1 MKNTIKF
8 TAAIALLSG
17 LNINNAMANDIV
29 PAKPETQA
37 MVFTNATI
45 HTATDGV
52 ITNGQLR
59 VDNGKIVNVAEQVD
73 TTNAK
78 VVDLAGKHI
87 YPGLVALD
95 TSLGLVEISLVR
107 ETVDKF
113 EIGDV
118 NPQLN
123 PKTAYNADSEI
134 IPTVRYNGIAYA
146 QVVPSGTGIAGQS
159 IVVNM
164 DAWNVNDAIVESGHQ
179 MHLYWPSIRWRSSNP
194 KTLKKQQQQ
203 VQNRTKKVWQAFE
216 DGYRFYLARKTD
228 KKVTGDQKL
237 ASMMPLYRGE
247 GQLFVHAQ
255 KQEQIEQA
263 ISLARKY
270 NFELVIVGGYDAWRV
285 APSLNEI
292 KAKVIYNRTLGLPLR
307 RDEPVEQAYKV
318 PALLK
323 QAGVP
328 FALGFSADWDAR
340 NLSFAAGQ
348 AVAYGLTKEE
358 ALKAITSDA
367 AKILKLDNIGA
378 IAKGYQAS
386 FLISSGDIL
395 DPVTAKIESLYI
407 DGRKVDLNNRHNQ
420 LYQKYLKR

>member
-17 LNINNAMANDIV
+17 LNISSAMANDIV

-45 HTATDGV
+45 HTAKDGV
-52 ITNGQLR
+52 INNGQLR
-59 VDNGKIVNVAEQVD
+59 VNNGKIVKVAEKVD
-73 TTNAK
+73 TSNAK
-78 VVDLAGKHI
+78 VIDLAGKHI

-107 ETVDKF
+107 ESVDKW

-134 IPTVRYNGIAYA
+134 IPTVRYNGITYA

-164 DAWNVNDAIVESGHQ
+164 DAWNVNDAIVKSGHQ

-194 KTLKKQQQQ
+194 KTFKKQQEQ
-203 VQNRTKKVWQAFE
+203 VQKRTTKVWQAFE
-216 DGYRFYLARKTD
+216 DGYRFYLASKAG
-228 KKVTGDQKL
+228 KKPQGDQKL
-237 ASMMPLYRGE
+237 ASMLPLYKGE

-263 ISLARKY
+263 IALARKY

-395 DPVTAKIESLYI
+395 DPATAKIESLYI